1 MLTHTRQ
8 HGARTP
14 PKRGA
19 PRARVRLSHNVCA
32 SLSGEDCGAMASFA
46 LLLGTLLAGILLFGG
61 SILSVALVSLKR
73 RTRNRA
79 ERLEA
84 QLQRGR

>member
-1 MLTHTRQ
+1 
-8 HGARTP
+8 
-14 PKRGA
+14 
-19 PRARVRLSHNVCA
+19 
-32 SLSGEDCGAMASFA
+32 MASFA